1 MFERLEQNDGV
12 SDLFQNL
19 LVHSPL
25 TPPQLIP
32 RFKYFVN
39 NRFDVKIHDSF
50 LFFHKLTF
58 SRDLIDFISYVDL
71 GWIGCEGGGIN
82 SIVPSK

>member
-1 MFERLEQNDGV
+1 M

-25 TPPQLIP
+25 IPPQLIP

-39 NRFDVKIHDSF
+39 NRFDVKIHGSF

-58 SRDLIDFISYVDL
+58 SRDLFDFISYVDL
-71 GWIGCEGGGIN
+71 GWIGCEGGD
-82 SIVPSK
+82 